1 MELTVEINLVAL
13 GLELLVNFVE
23 VLDLQNEV

>member
-13 GLELLVNFVE
+13 CLELLVNFVE

>member
-1 MELTVEINLVAL
+1 MELTVEMNLVAL